1 MDVKTVTSRM
11 DIKKSQLNAK
21 AILADL
27 DWLHRVIQCRFQLY
41 WNQESP
47 YQSIHEIHP
56 PDISS
61 NLSPYAKIVIDQS
74 MDFDERIIFILSLA
88 QHVQPQLLDIFF
100 TSISL

>member
-27 DWLHRVIQCRFQLY
+27 DWLHKVIQCRFQLY

-47 YQSIHEIHP
+47 YQSIHEIQP
-56 PDISS
+56 PDNSLSS
-61 NLSPYAKIVIDQS
+61 DLTS
-74 MDFDERIIFILSLA
+74 ILS
-88 QHVQPQLLDIFF
+88 QLNILSCHLCLLLLGVDG
-100 TSISL
+100 SG